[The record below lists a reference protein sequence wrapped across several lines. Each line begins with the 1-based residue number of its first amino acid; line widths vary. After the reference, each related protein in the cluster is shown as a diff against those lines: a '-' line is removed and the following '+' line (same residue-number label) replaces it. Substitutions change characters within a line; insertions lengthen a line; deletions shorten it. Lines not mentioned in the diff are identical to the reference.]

1 MAPVKLRDRDAIITP
16 EGLIFRVL
24 GYTHPPEGYICDIE
38 YAPSEIYRSSNPKAF
53 RSDGKRIFYK
63 FYGDEGWRFILERY
77 PQYIMDY
84 RPAGRKVIGVGHEA
98 VREVRRPGERLR
110 DLVGLSPADELIRS
124 LQRVLALVEDQGL
137 SPKDFGVFGSI
148 LHGFHNPKLSDLD
161 IIVYGKECLE
171 KLRGILSDLYGW
183 GDSPLTN
190 EFSDEST
197 IRGKVW
203 RFENISLK
211 EFLWHQRRKL
221 IYAIF
226 CDDLSGRRIKT
237 EFEPVKAW
245 HEISDE
251 YQATL
256 SIRRIGW
263 IKAILRITD
272 DKEGPFMPSIYYV
285 EPIEIIEGPKC
296 ESILR
301 VLSYLEEFRM
311 QCWRDEI
318 VYAEGNLEEV
328 ETRKGRFHQITLT
341 YGPRYYEQ
349 TLKVVKPTGG

>member
-1 MAPVKLRDRDAIITP
+1 MARMKLRDRDAIITP

-38 YAPSEIYRSSNPKAF
+38 YAPSEIYRSSNPRAF

-63 FYGDEGWRFILERY
+63 FYGDDGWRFILERC

-84 RPAGRKVIGVGHEA
+84 RPLGRKVIGVGHEA
-98 VREVRRPGERLR
+98 IREVRRPGERLR
-110 DLVGLSPADELIRS
+110 ELIELSPADDLVRS

-137 SPKDFGVFGSI
+137 SLKDFGVFGSI
-148 LHGFHNPKLSDLD
+148 LHGFHNPKFSDLD
-161 IIVYGKECLE
+161 IIVYGRECLE
-171 KLRGILSDLYGW
+171 KLRGALSDLYSR
-183 GDSPLTN
+183 GDSQLTN
-190 EFSDEST
+190 EFLDEGP

-203 RFENISLK
+203 RFKNMSPR

-221 IYAIF
+221 IYAVF
-226 CDDLSGRRIKT
+226 YDELSGRRIKT

-245 HEISDE
+245 YEISGE

-256 SIRRIGW
+256 SIRWMGW
-263 IKAILRITD
+263 IKAILRVTD
-272 DKEGPFMPSIYYV
+272 DGEGPFMPSIYYV
-285 EPIEIIEGPKC
+285 EPVKIIEGPKC

-301 VLSYLEEFRM
+301 VISYLEEFRM

-328 ETRKGRFHQITLT
+328 EARGVRFHQVTLT

-349 TLKVVKPTGG
+349 TLKVAEPRGG